1 MYLDKDLHKCQ
12 FCKFGYRTVKGGRDV
27 YYCKCKQHYILYIVL
42 KCSFYRVDEGKVKS
56 VLRGSVEVKRGVRTL
71 DSYFK

>member
-27 YYCKCKQHYILYIVL
+27 YYCKRKQHFILYIVL
-42 KCSFYRVDEGKVKS
+42 RCSFFRVSESRVKS
-56 VLRGSVEVKRGVRTL
+56 VVRGSVEVKRGVRTL